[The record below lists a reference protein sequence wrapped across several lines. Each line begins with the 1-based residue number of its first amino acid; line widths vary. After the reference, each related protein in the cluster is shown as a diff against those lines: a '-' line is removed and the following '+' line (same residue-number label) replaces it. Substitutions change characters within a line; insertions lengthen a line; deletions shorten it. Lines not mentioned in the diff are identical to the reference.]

1 MNDTNRNQ
9 SNPNQSTH
17 IHQSVL
23 SLGMNDEVAAALV
36 KKSGNPRWVYD
47 TYRRFIQVR
56 W

>member
-1 MNDTNRNQ
+1 MH
-9 SNPNQSTH
+9 NPPRP
-17 IHQSVL
+17 VL

-56 W
+56 SVVVGRIG